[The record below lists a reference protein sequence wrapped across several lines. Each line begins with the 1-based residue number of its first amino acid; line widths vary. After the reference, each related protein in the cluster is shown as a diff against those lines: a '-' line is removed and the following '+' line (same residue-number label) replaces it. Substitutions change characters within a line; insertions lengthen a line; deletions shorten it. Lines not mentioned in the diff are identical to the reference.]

1 MRTLNELG
9 PILLGA
15 WLGAAL
21 FFSAVVAPGVFSVL
35 RGFALPN
42 ANEIAGSVV
51 TRTLTV
57 INVSGFLIG
66 LVLLAATVVWKSTSN
81 ARGFAFMTQV
91 LSLAVLAITTA
102 VGHWIIA
109 ARMLFLRTAMAI
121 PIDRVAGNDPRR
133 LAFNKLH
140 GYSVAVLSAAMIAT
154 MIAIVA
160 IVLGRR
166 GTRQ

>member
-1 MRTLNELG
+1 MTILNELG

-15 WLGAAL
+15 WLGATL
-21 FFSAVVAPGVFSVL
+21 FFSAAVAPGVFSIL
-35 RGFALPN
+35 RGFELPN

-57 INVSGFLIG
+57 ISVSGFILG
-66 LVLLAATVVWKSTSN
+66 LVLLVATLVWKHTSS
-81 ARGFAFMTQV
+81 ARGFTFMTQV

-102 VGHWIIA
+102 VGHWIVA

-121 PIDRVAGNDPRR
+121 PIDRVAENDPRR

-140 GYSVAVLSAAMIAT
+140 GYSVALLSAAMIAT
-154 MIAIVA
+154 MIAIVT

-166 GTRQ
+166 GMRQ